1 MSEIIMLMERVT
13 REGKQRGRRKNKKQ
27 FTAELCVSL
36 SHTHY
41 SDSLPNLGQWDH
53 MLEQRFGSRRL
64 GWCVQVVWGE
74 QREPS
79 FRQQMGFKAADLVLV
94 SKQ

>member
-13 REGKQRGRRKNKKQ
+13 REGRQRGKKNK
-27 FTAELCVSL
+27 SL
-36 SHTHY
+36 RSSVSHTHY
-41 SDSLPNLGQWDH
+41 SDSLPKLGQWDH
-53 MLEQRFGSRRL
+53 MLEQRFGSRSL

-79 FRQQMGFKAADLVLV
+79 FHQQMGFKAADLVLV
-94 SKQ
+94 RKQ